1 MDFQEN
7 LGSYKFPYI
16 SGRIWSLKKS
26 GLFNF
31 QENRESLSCFP
42 IKIREILI
50 DKIVK
55 KSNVSIHSA
64 TK

>member
-16 SGRIWSLKKS
+16 SGRIWSLKEF

-31 QENRESLSCFP
+31 QEIANLSRVFLP
-42 IKIREILI
+42 KYE
-50 DKIVK
+50 KF
-55 KSNVSIHSA
+55 
-64 TK
+64 

>member
-16 SGRIWSLKKS
+16 SGRIRSLKKF

-31 QENRESLSCFP
+31 QENRESLSRLP
-42 IKIREILI
+42 TKIRAFS
-50 DKIVK
+50 KN
-55 KSNVSIHSA
+55 SN
-64 TK
+64 